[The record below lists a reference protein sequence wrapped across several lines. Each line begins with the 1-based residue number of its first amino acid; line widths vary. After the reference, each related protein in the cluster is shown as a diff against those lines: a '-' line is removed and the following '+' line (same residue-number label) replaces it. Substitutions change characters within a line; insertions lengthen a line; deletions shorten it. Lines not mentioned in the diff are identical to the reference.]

1 MRFVSGGAG
10 AGAIVIGLALTLA
23 GCVGDPAPIVT
34 RTPSGGPVVVESP
47 DATPSPTPTALSNDE
62 LFAMMPEGADRDD
75 LYGAMVTAQFFLEQY
90 SVMFQTGDTR
100 VWEALSDPGCGY
112 CADALANAERVRD
125 EGWVAE
131 GGDITVDESQTRAA
145 LDEADTASVLVTAS
159 VSEYVVWDEAEAIDL
174 QGAVSGYEFG
184 LVMQRG
190 AGGWIVAAVVGE
202 ELAL

>member
-100 VWEALSDPGCGY
+100 VWEALSDPGCAP
-112 CADALANAERVRD
+112 CSEVR
-125 EGWVAE
+125 A
-131 GGDITVDESQTRAA
+131 AA
-145 LDEADTASVLVTAS
+145 LDVH
-159 VSEYVVWDEAEAIDL
+159 
-174 QGAVSGYEFG
+174 
-184 LVMQRG
+184 QRG
-190 AGGWIVAAVVGE
+190 ASVDGGEITVEPATLRGEIQGNGSALVLFEAAFAEGTVIEADGSERTSGE
-202 ELAL
+202 ARTLKYAFELAFSGQVWSISDVGTAEA

>member
-62 LFAMMPEGADRDD
+62 LFAMMPDGADRDD

-100 VWEALSDPGCGY
+100 VWEALSDPGCAPCG
-112 CADALANAERVRD
+112 D
-125 EGWVAE
+125 GI
-131 GGDITVDESQTRAA
+131 GGAHEV
-145 LDEADTASVLVTAS
+145 
-159 VSEYVVWDEAEAIDL
+159 
-174 QGAVSGYEFG
+174 AVSGSSVRGGAISVDSSQSRGTLESPG
-184 LVMQRG
+184 L
-190 AGGWIVAAVVGE
+190 AVVVLGASVADGYVVDADGAE
-202 ELAL
+202 TKSVDAGDVLYAFELAHDAGVWRIVELASEVQ